1 MFRFTGIGG
10 GKLTSA
16 ILSAARYHSEAH
28 FSPLLSSFAI
38 NFWLAKSS
46 CDPFTFLLY
55 RAALFPDGSSE
66 FRALKPNQRAGG
78 QMNQPILPQSAVEID
93 TQRLARRKFL
103 AQAGLLSLGGAA
115 SLAAAAHPAFAR
127 EHDSAAEAAQES
139 AQARDTVREIFTAA
153 LIAEDLASTFYYNGL
168 IGSVI
173 QDPNLAGPGGSATDV
188 SSAGDSGNV
197 DYLRAA
203 LTQELQHAA
212 LFRSLLGISAAAHD
226 PVQTFYFPA
235 GTFDSLS
242 TFTAILD
249 ALENA
254 FIGAY
259 LNAIQE
265 FAAKS
270 ANARRGDG
278 AWRKPADHAYTREQ
292 LDYFA
297 KVAASIMGVEAEHR
311 VLGRVIS
318 STNPANNLNYE
329 STDGLNAVYNGS
341 HSAVAALTPFL
352 TSSTGPG
359 YSLETVTM
367 HQADVALPISGGP
380 PSF

>member
-1 MFRFTGIGG
+1 MS
-10 GKLTSA
+10 TSA
-16 ILSAARYHSEAH
+16 ATLS
-28 FSPLLSSFAI
+28 
-38 NFWLAKSS
+38 N
-46 CDPFTFLLY
+46 
-55 RAALFPDGSSE
+55 
-66 FRALKPNQRAGG
+66 
-78 QMNQPILPQSAVEID
+78 
-93 TQRLARRKFL
+93 QRLARRKFL
-103 AQAGLLSLGGAA
+103 AQAGLLSLAGAA
-115 SLAAAAHPAFAR
+115 TLVTPTPAFGR
-127 EHDSAAEAAQES
+127 EHDSADEAEQEAAQ
-139 AQARDTVREIFTAA
+139 AKDTVKEIFTAA

-168 IGSVI
+168 VGSVI
-173 QDPNLAGPGGSATDV
+173 QDPNLAGPGGSATSV

-197 DYLRAA
+197 AYLRAA

-212 LFRSLLGISAAAHD
+212 LFRSLLSIPSAAHD

-235 GTFDSLS
+235 GAFDSLS
-242 TFTAILD
+242 AFTGLLD

-270 ANARRGDG
+270 ANAHRGDG
-278 AWRKPADHAYTREQ
+278 AWREPADKAYSKEQ

-318 STNPANNLNYE
+318 GTDPANNLNYE

-359 YSLETVTM
+359 YSLETVTI
-367 HQADVALPISGGP
+367 HRADVAIPITGGP